1 MYSVQIT
8 KSNVIKGSIDVTF
21 PQAYNEALCVFVM
34 VVYNVK
40 INGVEYGPFQQF
52 SRDTKDITWREE
64 PLSEE
69 ERNQE
74 NGVIVEVRV
83 IEFHC

>member
-1 MYSVQIT
+1 MIE
-8 KSNVIKGSIDVTF
+8 GSIDVTF
-21 PQAYNEALCVFVM
+21 PQAYNEALSVFVM

-52 SRDTKDITWREE
+52 SRDTEDIKWREQ

-69 ERNQE
+69 ERNHE